1 MIEQTNFVRSYVF
14 LLDHMIGDRPY
25 KWPCSM
31 IIDFYVHH
39 IRHRVAKFEDSSYI
53 SSKLSVFLKD
63 THYPVKT
70 KITSTKINIFLR
82 TLDSGWFMNLSIDL
96 YQTIEKYE
104 KFFFFFDLPNSPTHK
119 KKFWEISGRKFILGH
134 NFQRMLYRV
143 TRCHGP
149 ASSLG
154 GS

>member
-1 MIEQTNFVRSYVF
+1 MIEQINFARSYVF

-104 KFFFFFDLPNSPTHK
+104 KFFFFRFTEFPNPQKEIWGNFGTKVHIGTQFSTHVIQGYK
-119 KKFWEISGRKFILGH
+119 VSRPSF
-134 NFQRMLYRV
+134 
-143 TRCHGP
+143 
-149 ASSLG
+149 
-154 GS
+154 